1 MLKEGQRRCLEV
13 EVGGVWCLPRIKTTH
28 ESGAQERGRDKAGGS
43 RRGRACS
50 HLHEDSQV
58 VFVDAVS
65 SLSRVC
71 SPPDSPVHGILQ
83 ARTLEWVVIPFSKGS
98 SRPWDGTCIS
108 CTCRRV
114 LYHLSILRAGGGLHN
129 IWGRKWMLEEER
141 LMQERKCKNFP
152 ESGEWAG
159 PEQQPRGEHGGFV
172 MAICSW
178 IQA

>member
-1 MLKEGQRRCLEV
+1 M
-13 EVGGVWCLPRIKTTH
+13 
-28 ESGAQERGRDKAGGS
+28 GRKSEKKKKRKSEKMHRKKPTQPG
-43 RRGRACS
+43 
-50 HLHEDSQV
+50 HLV
-58 VFVDAVS
+58 V
-65 SLSRVC
+65 VC